1 MKKITTVLVLFVAAV
16 MFTSCNNKQTLQE
29 YLVESQEKTG
39 FMTFDIPVN
48 FFQPKSDQVS
58 EEVMATIKS
67 IRKINV
73 VGLPF
78 KNNEEIYE
86 AEKAAMKEIF
96 KDADK
101 YKSLMSVKV
110 QGYNVKLYYT
120 GNSDAIDEV
129 IAFGYAKE
137 QGVGIARILGDD
149 MNPSLIIKMLDQIKM
164 DGSGMNLNQFTKAF
178 K

>member
-29 YLVESQEKTG
+29 YLVESQEKKG

-48 FFQPKSDQVS
+48 FFQPTSDQVS

-73 VGLPF
+73 VALPF
-78 KNNEEIYE
+78 KNNEDVYE
-86 AEKAAMKEIF
+86 TEKTALKEIF
-96 KDADK
+96 KNADK
-101 YKSLMSVKV
+101 YKSLMSMKA

-120 GNSDAIDEV
+120 GNPDAIDEV
-129 IAFGYAKE
+129 IAFGYAKDK
-137 QGVGIARILGDD
+137 GVGVARILGDD
-149 MNPSLIIKMLDQIKM
+149 MNPSLIIKMMDQIKL
-164 DGSGMNLNQFTKAF
+164 DGSGMNFNQFTGAF
-178 K
+178 